1 MFQRVGSI
9 INYGLIGLVL
19 QSELIMLK
27 YLIQSKSLQKTLHLS
42 EEKIRIDGTKCVAG
56 MERGG
61 AGKGMMLTQVRSQ
74 E

>member
-1 MFQRVGSI
+1 MD
-9 INYGLIGLVL
+9 YLIGLVK
-19 QSELIMLK
+19 QPELEI
-27 YLIQSKSLQKTLHLS
+27 STSSNQKFTKNIAFVRS